1 MGKRGN
7 FRHRERLR
15 RKLAERECECWLC
28 LGARG
33 PLDLSLPAGHPLAVE
48 IDEEIPVSKGGDPL
62 DERNCHLVHRCCN
75 LQKGAR
81 MLPRGAFAASD
92 VARAKPGTSRK
103 WF

>member
-15 RKLAERECECWLC
+15 RRLAEREDVCWLC

-33 PLDLSLPAGHPLAVE
+33 PLDLSIPAGHPLSVE
-48 IDEEIPVSKGGDPL
+48 IDEEVPVSKGGSPV
-62 DERNCHLVHRCCN
+62 DEGNCHLVHRACN

-81 MLPRGAFAASD
+81 ILPRGAFAAAD
-92 VARAKPGTSRK
+92 ARPPRPETSRE